1 MAPKSS
7 VPTQNDILVPETLLK
22 KRKSQEKAREDRA
35 AATREKRDKNKKKK
49 EVIFTRAEKY
59 VKEYR
64 EAEKEKVRLSRD
76 AKQSGSFYVPAES
89 KLVFVV
95 RIKGINKIDP
105 KKRKTLQL
113 LRLLQINNGVF
124 IRLTKATSEMLKIV
138 EPFVAYGYPNQK
150 SVRELIY
157 KRGYGKVDKQRIPLT
172 DNEIIEQNLGKYGII
187 CMEDLIHEIFTVGPN
202 FKQASNFLWP
212 FKLSNPTGGF
222 HARKFKHFVEGGD
235 LGNREDHINALIR
248 QMN

>member
-1 MAPKSS
+1 VYYRTAPTKD
-7 VPTQNDILVPETLLK
+7 DILVPETLLK
-22 KRKSQEKAREDRA
+22 KRKSQEKEREARA
-35 AATREKRDKNKKKK
+35 AELQKKRKANKEKRS
-49 EVIFTRAEKY
+49 VIFKRAESY

-64 EAEKEKVRLSRD
+64 DAEKEKIRLSRE
-76 AKQSGSFYVPAES
+76 AKQEGSYYVPAEP

-124 IRLTKATSEMLKIV
+124 VRLTKATSEMLKIV
-138 EPFVAYGYPNQK
+138 EPFVAYGYPNLK

-157 KRGYGKVDKQRIPLT
+157 KRGYGKIDKQRIPLT
-172 DNEIIEQNLGKYGII
+172 DNAIIEESLGKYGII
-187 CMEDLIHEIFTVGPN
+187 CVEDLIHEIFTVGPN

-222 HARKFKHFVEGGD
+222 RPRKFKHFIEGGD
-235 LGNREDHINALIR
+235 LGNREDQINKLIK